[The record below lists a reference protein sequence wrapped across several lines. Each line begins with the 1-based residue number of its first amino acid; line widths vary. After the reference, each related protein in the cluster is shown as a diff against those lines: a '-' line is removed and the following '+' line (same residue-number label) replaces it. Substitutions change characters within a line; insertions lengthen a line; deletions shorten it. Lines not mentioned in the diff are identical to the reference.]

1 MCSMFVEEEGDL
13 QRGTSSWKSHSF
25 VLVKALIYGSL
36 FYFQSIDEGKLKV
49 IKPKMSF
56 QSILGKSAS
65 PAS

>member
-1 MCSMFVEEEGDL
+1 MCSMFVEEKGDL
-13 QRGTSSWKSHSF
+13 RRGTSSWKSHSF

-56 QSILGKSAS
+56 QSIPGKSAS